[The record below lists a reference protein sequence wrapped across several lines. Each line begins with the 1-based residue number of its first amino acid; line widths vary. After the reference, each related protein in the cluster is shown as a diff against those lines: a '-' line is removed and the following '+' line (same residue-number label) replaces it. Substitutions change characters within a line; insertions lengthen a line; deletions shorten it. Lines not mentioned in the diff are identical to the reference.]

1 MAMNIN
7 KILKSVL
14 ITVVL
19 FMLIAEGKSYSLHAD
34 EKFIKVPISFSYSS
48 SYWWRG
54 MQINGKGVGVLLPGV
69 AIQIGDFS
77 ISYAAAISE
86 DWISRESSAEE
97 DAEKAKTEMDY
108 GLSFSKD
115 LEPITISVGVLY
127 AHYPYYDEVESDA
140 TDPSFW
146 EGSLAIGLNSIL
158 SPAIEF
164 YYDYYIEAR
173 DDSDGNEVPVDE
185 DYYIK
190 LSLSQ
195 DLIATKD
202 GFTFTILAWVGYYN
216 NAYSE
221 MEGWS
226 DAVASMVISKEE
238 GDLSF
243 SAGFY
248 YGRTLSRDFRQANSG
263 IKNNLW
269 CDFGITYQLL

>member
-1 MAMNIN
+1 MN
-7 KILKSVL
+7 KIIRKMLTATVL
-14 ITVVL
+14 IT
-19 FMLIAEGKSYSLHAD
+19 LITLAALPDLHAD
-34 EKFIKVPISFSYSS
+34 EKNIKVPISFTYSS
-48 SYWWRG
+48 TYWWRG
-54 MQINGKGVGVLLPGV
+54 IQANGEGVGVLSPGI
-69 AIQIGDFS
+69 ALEFGDFS
-77 ISYAAAISE
+77 ISYAAFISE
-86 DWISRESSAEE
+86 NWISKESSFDE
-97 DAEKAKTEMDY
+97 DKAKAKTEMDY
-108 GLSFSKD
+108 GISFSKD
-115 LEPITISVGVLY
+115 LEAIIISVGVLY

-146 EGSLAIGLNSIL
+146 EGSLAIGLNTVL

-164 YYDYYIEAR
+164 YYDYFIEAR

-195 DLIATKD
+195 NLIATKD

-216 NAYSE
+216 NPYSE

-226 DAVASMVISKEE
+226 DAVASMVISKDE

-248 YGRTLSRDFRQANSG
+248 YGRTLSRDFRQANG
-263 IKNNLW
+263 IKNNFW
-269 CDFGITYQLL
+269 CEFGIAYSF